1 MYKYQT
7 MQMKTYNY
15 NSIITFDELISHL
28 NKFTKD
34 IKTDNVKYIE
44 IKIKLTHSDGT
55 ELVVPTGLSVLSINI
70 KSTMKKLKIILKRN
84 TKLIQKYY
92 KNDHFSKIHFHYKEI
107 AYAEFIKA
115 NDKKIIFLNTF
126 TEKLDSSIY

>member
-34 IKTDNVKYIE
+34 FKDNVKYIE
-44 IKIKLTHSDGT
+44 IQIKLSHSNGS
-55 ELVVPTGLSVLSINI
+55 ELVVPTGLSVFNINI
-70 KSTMKKLKIILKRN
+70 QSQMKSFTMILKKN

-92 KNDHFSKIHFHYKEI
+92 KNDTFTKIHFHYKEI
-107 AYAEFIKA
+107 AYTKFINA